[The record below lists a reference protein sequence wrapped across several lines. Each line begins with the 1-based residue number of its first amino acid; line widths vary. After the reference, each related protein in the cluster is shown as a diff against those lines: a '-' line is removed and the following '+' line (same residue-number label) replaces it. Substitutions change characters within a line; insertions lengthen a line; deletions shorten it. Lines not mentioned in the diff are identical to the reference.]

1 MKYLLSII
9 LLPLFIACGSKQE
22 YAPAENELD
31 AGRQFIE
38 ATLQGDFKK
47 ANFYLMQDTTN
58 IKLLKHMEESYKN
71 YPEDLKKQYNSP
83 SININSIN
91 DLSPNETEINYANS
105 YDKIAHSIKVVKV
118 NGKWLV
124 QFN

>member
-1 MKYLLSII
+1 M
-9 LLPLFIACGSKQE
+9 ACGSKQE
-22 YAPAENELD
+22 YSPAENALD

-47 ANFYLMQDTTN
+47 ANFYLIQDSTN
-58 IKLLKHMEESYKN
+58 IRQLKNLEEAYKN
-71 YPEDLKKQYNSP
+71 YPESIQKQYNSS

-91 DLSPNETEINYANS
+91 DLSPKETEINYANS
-105 YDKIAHSIKVVKV
+105 FDKVAHSIKVVKID
-118 NGKWLV
+118 GKWLV

>member
-1 MKYLLSII
+1 M
-9 LLPLFIACGSKQE
+9 ACSTKQE
-22 YAPAENELD
+22 YAQAENALD

-47 ANFYLMQDTTN
+47 ANFYLMQDSTN
-58 IKLLKHMEESYKN
+58 TRQLKKLEEAYKN
-71 YPEDLKKQYNSP
+71 YPESIQKQYNSS

-91 DLSPNETEINYANS
+91 DLSPKETEINYANS
-105 YDKIAHSIKVVKV
+105 YDKVAHSIKVVKID
-118 NGKWLV
+118 GKWLV